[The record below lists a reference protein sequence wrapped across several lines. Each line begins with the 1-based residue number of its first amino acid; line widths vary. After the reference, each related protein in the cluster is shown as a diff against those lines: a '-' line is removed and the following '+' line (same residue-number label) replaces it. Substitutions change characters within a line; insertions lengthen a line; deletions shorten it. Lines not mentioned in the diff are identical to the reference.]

1 MIRVNYLVDW
11 GRQFELIA
19 NAFDFYWDEAYL
31 EKDPIGHLYYIFYVE
46 INKVSKPEEEE
57 IKEKKDELKQAEA
70 SGKDTSDLQKAKSTH
85 AKARQYFN
93 APWAATNQTLEKMFS
108 SLYFW

>member
-57 IKEKKDELKQAEA
+57 IKEKKDELKQAED
-70 SGKDTSDLQKAKSTH
+70 SGNSSSMYHQKEEEGHFQVYKTKLSE
-85 AKARQYFN
+85 F
-93 APWAATNQTLEKMFS
+93 
-108 SLYFW
+108 